1 MPVSIKTCTR
11 AAGATFRHLPAV
23 TLIILF
29 IFEGALIARA
39 SEKEQAVPGELI
51 TEPSSTPSPAQPETE
66 QIAPGEPITEPSS
79 TPPPAQPETEQ
90 IAPENLLT
98 APSLT
103 APPAKPEEEVTKPK
117 LPAAK
122 ELKYVDML
130 HSEIVRR
137 LLASAVWLDSF
148 FADTQ
153 YLKEVNYSYVRFRYE
168 IFKEERA
175 GVTYR
180 PAVDFRLA
188 LPELEKKTNL
198 VFSADPAEPA
208 PGAAGAPVRTAAER
222 FGTSAQSSVT
232 AALQYIFKQ
241 DAQTSFLVRTGFQ
254 FVKLSPVILLAPR
267 YRVLMP
273 LDTWA
278 MRFTQEVIW
287 KSRGSWQSDTRFDFE
302 RPLPYELFFRTTID
316 GLWAAQ
322 KNGYAY
328 SLAFSLHEPLTPTHA
343 LDYEWIN
350 SYNTYPT
357 GEITEVALRVRYRHS
372 FLRDWLFFELAP
384 QVRFP
389 RDANFDSTAGI
400 LFKFEMFFGKI

>member
-1 MPVSIKTCTR
+1 
-11 AAGATFRHLPAV
+11 
-23 TLIILF
+23 
-29 IFEGALIARA
+29 
-39 SEKEQAVPGELI
+39 
-51 TEPSSTPSPAQPETE
+51 
-66 QIAPGEPITEPSS
+66 
-79 TPPPAQPETEQ
+79 
-90 IAPENLLT
+90 
-98 APSLT
+98 
-103 APPAKPEEEVTKPK
+103 
-117 LPAAK
+117 
-122 ELKYVDML
+122 ML
-130 HSEIVRR
+130 HSEVVRR

-148 FADTQ
+148 FADAE
-153 YLKEVNYSYVRFRYE
+153 YLKEVNNSYVRFRYE
-168 IFKEERA
+168 IFKEERSS
-175 GVTYR
+175 VTFR

-208 PGAAGAPVRTAAER
+208 AGAAGAPVRTAAER

-232 AALQYIFKQ
+232 AALQYIFHQ

-254 FVKLSPVILLAPR
+254 FVKLSPVIILAPR
-267 YRVLMP
+267 YRLLMP

-302 RPLPYELFFRTTID
+302 RPLPYELFFRTSID
-316 GLWAAQ
+316 GVWAAQ

-328 SLAFSLHEPLTPTHA
+328 SLAFALHQPLDPTHA

-350 SYNTYPT
+350 SYDTYPT
-357 GEITEVALRVRYRHS
+357 GVLTEVALRVRYRHS

-400 LFKFEMFFGKI
+400 LFKLEVFFGKI